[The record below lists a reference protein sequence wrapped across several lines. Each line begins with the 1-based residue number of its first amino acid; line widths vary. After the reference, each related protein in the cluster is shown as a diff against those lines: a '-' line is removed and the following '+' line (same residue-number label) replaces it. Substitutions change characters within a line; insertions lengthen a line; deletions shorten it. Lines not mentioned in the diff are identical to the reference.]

1 MWSLEYVYIAYEVAD
16 EIYIYLENCYNTL
29 NDYYKENIDTLNQ
42 IDRLLVVN
50 NQDNLKE
57 VTCNDY
63 TRLNQL
69 VIQYSKRNDCHM
81 QNVLG
86 CQLLTKSEV
95 KSFIKTL
102 YITTV
107 EPFAAIMF
115 GISGASN
122 LVGINEQTIKHYWPL
137 YMNYDHILGLLNGI
151 DCQKPQFRIKY
162 NSVEF
167 PSNVN
172 HSQSITQAI
181 ENNNL
186 EVPESTLCTNDI
198 NTPSGCVPKFCTGID
213 TPYRGCTPAECTGFN
228 TNTHELEPY
237 PECIQTNMCVGIDSD
252 GNLTPE
258 GCIPQQCTGFNTE
271 TRELEPYP
279 ECIRADCTG
288 FNTETQQLEPY
299 PGCIQANCTDDINTP
314 YLGCIPANCTDDINT
329 PYLGCIPANCTN
341 DLNTPYLGCIPVEDY
356 PLCTNTFANVKNSIP
371 RDRKLGN
378 YIKPQT
384 TNVQTCCFG
393 ENNTGGINLINDRHI
408 NSSNIPSLCGDSI
421 EGRDIAN
428 NMLEYMNGCNRNFPD
443 GPRSGPGT
451 PSYRYNQI
459 KQIRQNIE
467 SSSPPPSGPSPA
479 PPGSAID
486 AIQSRIGIE
495 LTDEYVNLL
504 GEGIAND
511 CVITQEEISN
521 NPEAVALTDAFKEV
535 TAQKTRWSRTK

>member
-1 MWSLEYVYIAYEVAD
+1 MADELVDLGRNETEIIIAEIIPILSHFDLCRRNPKMKELITCIIYRSFDKEHISQASDSGITTENRTISKRDRLLNLWINDTEWESFKDNLSSTTEKILDWIDTIANIIGTLIEIALFIREVVYILALIECIIDVIVMCFLGIGLLVVAGVCIYVAYEVAD

-42 IDRLLVVN
+42 IFDRLLVVN

-213 TPYRGCTPAECTGFN
+213 TPYRGCTPAEYTGFN

-299 PGCIQANCTDDINTP
+299 PDV
-314 YLGCIPANCTDDINT
+314 Y
-329 PYLGCIPANCTN
+329 
-341 DLNTPYLGCIPVEDY
+341 
-356 PLCTNTFANVKNSIP
+356 
-371 RDRKLGN
+371 
-378 YIKPQT
+378 
-384 TNVQTCCFG
+384 
-393 ENNTGGINLINDRHI
+393 
-408 NSSNIPSLCGDSI
+408 
-421 EGRDIAN
+421 
-428 NMLEYMNGCNRNFPD
+428 
-443 GPRSGPGT
+443 
-451 PSYRYNQI
+451 
-459 KQIRQNIE
+459 KQIVQMI
-467 SSSPPPSGPSPA
+467 
-479 PPGSAID
+479 
-486 AIQSRIGIE
+486 
-495 LTDEYVNLL
+495 
-504 GEGIAND
+504 
-511 CVITQEEISN
+511 
-521 NPEAVALTDAFKEV
+521 
-535 TAQKTRWSRTK
+535 